1 MHREID
7 NVIKELKNEVDKIES
22 KYFAVLDTKEGEI
35 KDNISEITQIIADV
49 KKLINSNNVS
59 RVSSYTS
66 KFAKFRRF
74 PPKLKVALPSLSP
87 QKINK
92 QQIYQ
97 QFGSLSA
104 VGITPQDYDYP
115 SDSPRTLDEYT
126 SYTVKTDTVI
136 EKGTNR
142 ELDEI
147 QVCHASADP
156 CQAKEISTKR
166 KQRIKSAEPQFQ
178 RWHEPN
184 CTDSYPSRTPRGR
197 GMNPTTYSTRY
208 GPQPQHGYHNTWTT
222 YETTTSVPVRGYAKS
237 KKVLGRYN
245 IGSREGGFQCPK
257 CNQMFSDSRT
267 LHTHLM
273 DHLT

>member
-35 KDNISEITQIIADV
+35 KDNIFEITQIIADV
-49 KKLINSNNVS
+49 KKLINSNDVS
-59 RVSSYTS
+59 LVSSYTS

-74 PPKLKVALPSLSP
+74 PPTLKVALPSLSP

-97 QFGSLSA
+97 QFGSLST
-104 VGITPQDYDYP
+104 VGITQQDYDYP
-115 SDSPRTLDEYT
+115 SDSPRTRDEYT
-126 SYTVKTDTVI
+126 SYTVKTGTVI
-136 EKGTNR
+136 DKGTNR

-184 CTDSYPSRTPRGR
+184 CTDSYPTRTPKGR
-197 GMNPTTYSTRY
+197 GMNPTTYSTPYVSR
-208 GPQPQHGYHNTWTT
+208 PQHGYYNTSYNTS
-222 YETTTSVPVRGYAKS
+222 YETKTSVPVRGYAKS
-237 KKVLGRYN
+237 KKVLGRV
-245 IGSREGGFQCPK
+245 R
-257 CNQMFSDSRT
+257 
-267 LHTHLM
+267 
-273 DHLT
+273 LTAHILILPL